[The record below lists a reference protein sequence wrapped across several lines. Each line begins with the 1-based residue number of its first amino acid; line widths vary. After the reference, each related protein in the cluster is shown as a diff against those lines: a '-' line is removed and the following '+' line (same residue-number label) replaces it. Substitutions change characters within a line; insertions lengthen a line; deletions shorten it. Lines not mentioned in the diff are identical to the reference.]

1 MVNFSLEGKVAL
13 VTGASYGIGFALA
26 TAYAQAGAK
35 IVFNSFR
42 YNKSLKPKKERNGN
56 ETGKSC
62 LHSPL
67 PGKGFV
73 IIIEPVINEEIKEC
87 RMNFIL

>member
-1 MVNFSLEGKVAL
+1 MQCFFVNS
-13 VTGASYGIGFALA
+13 
-26 TAYAQAGAK
+26 AK
-35 IVFNSFR
+35 IIFKAFR
-42 YNKSLKPKKERNGN
+42 YNKSLKQKKERNGN
-56 ETGKSC
+56 EMGKSC

>member
-1 MVNFSLEGKVAL
+1 MVLGEKHGTNYLPC
-13 VTGASYGIGFALA
+13 T
-26 TAYAQAGAK
+26 
-35 IVFNSFR
+35 
-42 YNKSLKPKKERNGN
+42 KSLKPKKERNGN

>member
-1 MVNFSLEGKVAL
+1 MTFSPFLCLNEEIMQCFFVN
-13 VTGASYGIGFALA
+13 
-26 TAYAQAGAK
+26 GAK

-62 LHSPL
+62 PYSPL

-73 IIIEPVINEEIKEC
+73 IIIESVINEEIKEC
-87 RMNFIL
+87 RMNFVL

>member
-1 MVNFSLEGKVAL
+1 MQCFFVN
-13 VTGASYGIGFALA
+13 
-26 TAYAQAGAK
+26 GAK
-35 IVFNSFR
+35 IVFKAFR